1 MPQQVDFKQLKQQV
15 SITDILTHY
24 RLIDGFRSKGD
35 HQLVGP
41 CPFSSGK
48 SKTALKVDTAKQ
60 VWYSFTLKA
69 GGDIFSFVA
78 RKENT
83 NVRGAALLIVDWFG
97 LNGET
102 GQPQPADQVEAEQA
116 TEAPARGAGYIREM
130 QQELLL
136 LLPPGDQG
144 AVVRYVTEKC
154 LESFRNGFDQGA
166 ASCA

>member
-15 SITDILTHY
+15 SITDVIGHY
-24 RLIDGFRSKGD
+24 GLIDAFRSKGD

-48 SKTALKVDTAKQ
+48 STTALKVDTAKQ
-60 VWYSFTLKA
+60 VWYSFALKA
-69 GGDIFSFVA
+69 GGDIFSFVS

-83 NVRGAALLIVDWFG
+83 NIRGAALMIVDGFG
-97 LNGET
+97 LKGET
-102 GQPQPADQVEAEQA
+102 GLPQPSDQVEAEQA
-116 TEAPARGAGYIREM
+116 TEPPARGAGYIREM
-130 QQELLL
+130 QQELLQ

-154 LESFRNGFDQGA
+154 LESFRNGFEQGV
-166 ASCA
+166 ASVS